1 MTLPDERYRSI
12 KWAES
17 FLKELL
23 DPAKTPRVPKNIRN
37 QARSILRHYPS
48 EWDLERLASKSPDVI
63 IKQMEP
69 LTRMVLSYEQE
80 KNSDNAS

>member
-17 FLKELL
+17 FLKDLL
-23 DPAKTPRVPKNIRN
+23 DPTKTPRVPRNIRN

-69 LTRMVLSYEQE
+69 LTRMVMIYEE
-80 KNSDNAS
+80 HKNDNAS